1 MTAPD
6 PSKPLVSVVM
16 ANFRGAAHLEP
27 AMRAVLA
34 QSERRLELILADDAS
49 DDDSVAIARAV
60 AEGDHRVRVIASPR
74 NRGPAATRN
83 LALEAARGDWI
94 AVVDS
99 DDLIHPQRLERML
112 AAATALDVDM
122 VADDL
127 LFFGDA
133 PDACGRTLL
142 QDLALR
148 APLEVDTRFLLRAH
162 GGDPAV
168 PPLGYLKPLIRAAA
182 LDGLRYDEA
191 LRVGEDYDLCLR
203 LLFGG
208 ARYALIADPMYL
220 YRRHSGSISHRLSRS
235 AVTETLGYRS
245 VKI

>member
-83 LALEAARGDWI
+83 LALEAARGRAGLDASRPATI
-94 AVVDS
+94 AWLDK
-99 DDLIHPQRLERML
+99 IHAR
-112 AAATALDVDM
+112 
-122 VADDL
+122 
-127 LFFGDA
+127 
-133 PDACGRTLL
+133 
-142 QDLALR
+142 
-148 APLEVDTRFLLRAH
+148 
-162 GGDPAV
+162 PA
-168 PPLGYLKPLIRAAA
+168 YQAA
-182 LDGLRYDEA
+182 LA
-191 LRVGEDYDLCLR
+191 K
-203 LLFGG
+203 GG
-208 ARYALIADPMYL
+208 TYAYA
-220 YRRHSGSISHRLSRS
+220 
-235 AVTETLGYRS
+235 
-245 VKI
+245 